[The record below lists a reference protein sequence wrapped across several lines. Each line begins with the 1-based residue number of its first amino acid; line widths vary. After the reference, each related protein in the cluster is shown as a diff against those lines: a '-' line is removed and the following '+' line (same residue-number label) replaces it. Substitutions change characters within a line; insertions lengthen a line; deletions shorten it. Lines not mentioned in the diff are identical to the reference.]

1 MTDRVSKTVRR
12 SQLKRYLSNQEAA
25 SWWDVWDRG
34 RAEPFA
40 CIGVSASS
48 CAGE

>member
-12 SQLKRYLSNQEAA
+12 SQLKCDLTNQEAA
-25 SWWDVWDRG
+25 SWWDVWDTG
-34 RAEPFA
+34 RAVPLE
-40 CIGVSASS
+40 CIGVSGSS